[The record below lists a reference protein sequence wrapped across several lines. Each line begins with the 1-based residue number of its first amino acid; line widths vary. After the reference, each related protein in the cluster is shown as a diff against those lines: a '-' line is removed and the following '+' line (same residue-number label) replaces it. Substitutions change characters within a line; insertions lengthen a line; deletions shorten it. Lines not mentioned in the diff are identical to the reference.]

1 MAAAKMFLIRWYSSS
16 THLKVFL
23 DLKDFWDDLPVSRLK
38 YNALDLTKSPFRNR
52 SERFDDFQEVFQ
64 TTSRK
69 SSRRLTGSLPDDL
82 QEVFQTTYRKSS
94 RRLPGLPGSLLTKSS
109 SISSGVR
116 AFVNVGVENGYD
128 EVNVQIPAKYKY
140 VFSQQIMLDQEN
152 VATPVTDKSEYDDRN
167 TDEPSSV
174 ITLLPHMHAVR
185 SLRSDRAPVPLGR
198 YVATETESKLGHYQR
213 VLRPC
218 GDGVTEVL
226 RIQEKVTARRAVYHY
241 DRRLPGSLPDD
252 FQEVF
257 RRLPGSLPND
267 FQEVFQTTS
276 RTSWKSSDE
285 VLFHIKWIVNVGVEN
300 GYDEV
305 NVQIPAKYK
314 YVFSQQI
321 MLDQENVATPVTDRS
336 EYDDRNT
343 DEPSSVITL
352 LPHMHAI
359 RSLRSDRA
367 PVLIGR
373 YAATELFRNI
383 DTTINPCILVYPS
396 MLSPED
402 RSEPISC
409 FPPF

>member
-198 YVATETESKLGHYQR
+198 YVATETESKLVSPPQDECSPIPTSPEPPVAQPRQQR

-241 DRRLPGSLPDD
+241 DRC
-252 FQEVF
+252 QVEV
-257 RRLPGSLPND
+257 
-267 FQEVFQTTS
+267 Q
-276 RTSWKSSDE
+276 
-285 VLFHIKWIVNVGVEN
+285 
-300 GYDEV
+300 
-305 NVQIPAKYK
+305 
-314 YVFSQQI
+314 
-321 MLDQENVATPVTDRS
+321 
-336 EYDDRNT
+336 
-343 DEPSSVITL
+343 
-352 LPHMHAI
+352 
-359 RSLRSDRA
+359 
-367 PVLIGR
+367 
-373 YAATELFRNI
+373 
-383 DTTINPCILVYPS
+383 
-396 MLSPED
+396 
-402 RSEPISC
+402 
-409 FPPF
+409 